1 MRDNKN
7 KLGVPM
13 KVFPET
19 LKWGGG
25 RTHSRCGCKYA
36 IG

>member
-25 RTHSRCGCKYA
+25 GPTQDVDA
-36 IG
+36 NMP